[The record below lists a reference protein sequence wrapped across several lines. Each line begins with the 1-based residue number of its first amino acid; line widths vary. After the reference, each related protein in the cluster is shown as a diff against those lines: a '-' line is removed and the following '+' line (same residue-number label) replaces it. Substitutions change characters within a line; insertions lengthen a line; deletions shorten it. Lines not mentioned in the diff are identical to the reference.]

1 MSEQLKP
8 IMRSLSDMSGGNRR
22 AATISAACS
31 GATPLPEPGPTPKE
45 FRRCTRRGCRS
56 ATTATYPREALG
68 LRRVRRR
75 FWALL
80 FLTWIFK
87 LSITAQTL
95 SLPARSPSA
104 LTGSQLATNATLL
117 SPDLPIRESFIEKEI
132 LSGNLPNFLRQLCPV
147 NLINVNVGQT
157 NAATIYVTPDY
168 LALGS
173 DDDYLL
179 MPMTPATAQRLAD
192 VAGCILP
199 TRQMVDVIYASAAV
213 KLSPQPM
220 PPGPTMT
227 TVPVFAQH
235 NDIVRT
241 QRVADVKSHP
251 LGTLVAGN
259 KKDVVLTTR
268 LINAPTKV
276 AIYGWHRTNGVA
288 IQPLYLGHTAAWVDY
303 SHGIRL
309 VSQTMLLNGRPTNI
323 AEILADPNLCHLL
336 SDEGVITQPRYPTN
350 QASANQRTAT
360 GPRSQRAATQ
370 QAIESGLNATDSRSA
385 ADGDRP
391 RSDRLRWPQGFIAS
405 KHFGELTRELNLPDG
420 VRVVINAPGE
430 IRAPLTPSDGERVAE
445 GRVRG
450 YPTAKPLLLVF
461 FALPNGNTIEQTIGK
476 QMQPG
481 DDWHF
486 NIQHIGAQT
495 RFLRSVLTNQTIVV
509 AYLENSLKSWPAW
522 RRTNGNDRIPA
533 LFNAVRDIF
542 ADYRQEIVLTGHSG
556 GGSLTFG
563 YLNAVPE
570 IPRDI
575 KRIAFLDS
583 NYAYETTNHFAKLV
597 GWLKQTTDDT
607 REIPR
612 TRPSGHPLP
621 IGWGEGRG
629 EGSVPYLC
637 VLAYH
642 DSIALLDGKTF
653 VSERGGTWGRSHAM
667 LEDLRREFPFTSSTN
682 SAGLQS
688 HVAANGRI
696 QLLLKKNPEKKIL
709 HTVQVDRNGFI
720 HALLTG
726 TQLEN
731 RGYEYFGER
740 AYERWIQR
748 D

>member
-1 MSEQLKP
+1 L
-8 IMRSLSDMSGGNRR
+8 
-22 AATISAACS
+22 
-31 GATPLPEPGPTPKE
+31 
-45 FRRCTRRGCRS
+45 
-56 ATTATYPREALG
+56 
-68 LRRVRRR
+68 
-75 FWALL
+75 
-80 FLTWIFK
+80 
-87 LSITAQTL
+87 AQTL
-95 SLPARSPSA
+95 SLPPRPPAA
-104 LTGSQLATNATLL
+104 LTGTQLATNATLL
-117 SPDLPIRESFIEKEI
+117 SPELLTREAFIEKEI
-132 LSGNLPNFLRQLCPV
+132 LSGNVPNFLRKLSP
-147 NLINVNVGQT
+147 LTITDIGAGGT
-157 NAATIYVTPDY
+157 NIVTIYVTPDY

-173 DDDYLL
+173 DEDYLL

-192 VAGCILP
+192 ATDCLLP
-199 TRQMVDVIYASAAV
+199 TRKMSDAIYASADV
-213 KLSPQPM
+213 KLPPQPL

-227 TVPVFAQH
+227 TVPVFVQH

-241 QRVADVKSHP
+241 QRAETLKTHP
-251 LGTLVAGN
+251 LGALVAGN
-259 KKDVVLTTR
+259 KKDVVITPR
-268 LINAPTKV
+268 LATATNKA

-303 SHGIRL
+303 SHGTRL
-309 VSQTMLLNGRPTNI
+309 VSKALLLTGRWTNVT
-323 AEILADPNLCHLL
+323 AVLADTNLCSLL
-336 SDEGVITQPRYPTN
+336 SDEGPVVQPRYSTN
-350 QASANQRTAT
+350 FVS
-360 GPRSQRAATQ
+360 PAAT
-370 QAIESGLNATDSRSA
+370 AIIG
-385 ADGDRP
+385 P
-391 RSDRLRWPQGFIAS
+391 RWPQGFVTS
-405 KHFGELTRELNLPDG
+405 KNFGELTREFNLPNG
-420 VRVVINAPGE
+420 VRIVVN
-430 IRAPLTPSDGERVAE
+430 TPPASSFA
-445 GRVRG
+445 
-450 YPTAKPLLLVF
+450 TNKPVQLIF

-476 QMQPG
+476 QMQAG

-495 RFLRSVLTNQTIVV
+495 RFLRNALTNQSIVV

-522 RRTNGNDRIPA
+522 RRTNGNNRIPA
-533 LFNAVRDIF
+533 LFDTVRNIF

-570 IPRDI
+570 IPRDV

-597 GWLKQTTDDT
+597 NWLKQTTD
-607 REIPR
+607 ESHESPL

-629 EGSVPYLC
+629 EGPAHYLC

-696 QLLLKKNPEKKIL
+696 QLLLKENPEKKIL

-726 TQLEN
+726 TPLEN
-731 RGYEYFGER
+731 HGYEYFGDR
-740 AYERWIQR
+740 AYERWIQG